1 MERTLKLSLKGAGHV
16 SPNPLVG
23 AVLVRDGRMIGE
35 GFHERYGGPHAEIN
49 AIEHSVS
56 RGKSISGATLYVN
69 LEPCS
74 HHGKTPPCVDA
85 IIRHGIRKVV
95 IATPDPNPLVS
106 GRGIQKLK
114 EHGIT
119 VKTGLLKKEA
129 QTLNRSFLKFITSG
143 TPFFALKA
151 AQTADGFIAHEN
163 GSSKWITNAQSRRF
177 VHRLRSEY
185 DAVLTGAGTVL
196 ADDPELTVRS
206 VKGRDPVRI
215 VIDGNLSLPLD
226 RKVFS
231 NAPKTIL
238 YVSEESFV
246 REKTKTTELSKR
258 NVTVIPMSA
267 RKGKIDLRAIA
278 LDLAKRNIAS
288 VLVEGGQKIYTGFLN
303 AGLADELFLFTAPKY
318 FYSGIK
324 TFGKLSVSYRKR
336 RISELMFGTDRLQRY
351 RLSYP

>member
-1 MERTLKLSLKGAGHV
+1 MERALKLSMKGTGHV

-23 AVLVRDGRMIGE
+23 AVLVRHGRMIGE
-35 GFHERYGGPHAEIN
+35 GFHERYGGPHAEVN

-85 IIRHGIRKVV
+85 IIRHGIRHVV
-95 IATPDPNPLVS
+95 IATADPNPLVS
-106 GRGIQKLK
+106 GRGIKKLK

-129 QTLNRSFLKFITSG
+129 QDMNRSFLKFIAAG
-143 TPFFALKA
+143 VPFFALKA
-151 AQTADGFIAHEN
+151 AQTSDGFIAHEN
-163 GSSKWITNAQSRRF
+163 GSSKWITNALSRRF

-185 DAVLTGAGTVL
+185 DAVLTGAGTVM

-206 VKGRDPVRI
+206 VRGRDPLRI
-215 VIDGNLSLPLD
+215 VIDGNFSLPVD

-231 NAPKTIL
+231 NAPRTLL

-246 REKTKTTELSKR
+246 RERTKGTELTKR
-258 NVTVIPMSA
+258 NVSVIPMPA
-267 RKGKIDLRAIA
+267 RKGKIDLHSIA
-278 LDLAKRNIAS
+278 LDIAKKNIAS
-288 VLVEGGQKIYTGFLN
+288 VLVEGGQKIYTEFLN
-303 AGLADELFLFTAPKY
+303 AGLADELYLFTAHKY
-318 FYSGIK
+318 FHSGIK

-336 RISELMFGTDRLQRY
+336 RISERMFGTDRLQHY